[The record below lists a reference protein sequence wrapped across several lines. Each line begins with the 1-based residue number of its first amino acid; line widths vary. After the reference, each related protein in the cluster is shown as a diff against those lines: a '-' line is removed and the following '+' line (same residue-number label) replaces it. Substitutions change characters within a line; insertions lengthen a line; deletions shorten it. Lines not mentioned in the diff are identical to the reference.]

1 MKENIGMWIA
11 IGFMV
16 LQFGVLFGRFVY
28 TRYIRPFLSYK
39 LIVMD
44 TDDVYEFYKKKRHLE
59 VVEDQKGF
67 VLFERKKDD
76 GKELG
81 EFYSI
86 PLAQE
91 KDKHLSK
98 RDDSGAVTYFFFRNQ
113 SEPIS
118 IDPVDGITVTKNAA
132 LLGKV
137 LRTNMLDA
145 ALSLRP
151 DEKPMPMRTKILL
164 GVVLVLIVL
173 AVIFKD
179 QLATVFGGG

>member
-28 TRYIRPFLSYK
+28 TRYIRPFISYK
-39 LIVMD
+39 LVVMD
-44 TDDVYEFYKKKRHLE
+44 TDDVYEFYKKKRHLQI
-59 VVEDQKGF
+59 VEDQKGF
-67 VLFERKKDD
+67 ILFERKKKD
-76 GKELG
+76 GSELG

-86 PLAQE
+86 PLEQE

-98 RDDSGAVTYFFFRNQ
+98 RDDAGSVTYFFFRNQ
-113 SEPIS
+113 PEPIS
-118 IDPVDGITVTKNAA
+118 IDPVGGITTTKNAS

-137 LRTNMLDA
+137 LKTNMLDA

-151 DEKPMPMRTKILL
+151 DEKPMPFRTKLL
-164 GVVLVLIVL
+164 IGVALVLVVL

-179 QLATVFGGG
+179 QLAVMLG